1 MKREQSFLV
10 KLTQDVI
17 ISASSASEGHHRSLD
32 YLPGSLF
39 LGLAAT
45 RGYTELSPDDSW
57 TVFHSGKV
65 RFLDAL
71 PYMEGQPSHPMPLSF
86 HSYKGEQ
93 ALNDKKTMLEADKV
107 FDPSMPFDG
116 AQAGQPSQLRGG
128 YITLAGSINQPKLN
142 YRMKTAIDPSQG
154 RAAKSQLFGY
164 QALEAGQ
171 QFLFTLQADSVSD
184 KLFEKSVKWL
194 TGAAQLGR
202 SRTAQYGGVTI
213 TPLKALKPSSISNQP
228 KTLTLWLQSDLALVD
243 SLGQPS
249 LTPHPYLFDLP
260 PGSRWSIESS
270 FIRTRRYSQYN
281 AKRRCFDTERHVIN
295 RGSVLRFE
303 LSQPLT
309 DEALTGLSVQGLYQE
324 SGLGQMSVNS
334 PILAHRH
341 PSFSK
346 LASNPKLST
355 KGEAPLAQPQT
366 PLINL
371 LALRSG
377 STNQHKHASE
387 LAARLFESIVDAV
400 QESRQ
405 WLGLVSNQPLP
416 SSPGRS
422 QWGSVKALSSDYR
435 SDPSQLWKVIFS
447 PESGAIRPR
456 SGWDLSIGPQQTL
469 ASRVQQLCEQQGL
482 EGHAL
487 LADVL
492 GELATLG
499 LSERWQEKIMGTK
512 PQAQEVSS

>member
-1 MKREQSFLV
+1 MRREQSFLV

-17 ISASSASEGHHRSLD
+17 VSASSASEGHHRSLD

-45 RGYTELSPDDSW
+45 RGYAELSPADSW

-71 PYMEGQPSHPMPLSF
+71 PYIEGQPSHPMPLSF

-107 FDPSMPFDG
+107 FDPSMRLDG
-116 AQAGQPSQLRGG
+116 TQAGQPRQLRGG
-128 YITLAGSINQPKLN
+128 YITHAGAMNQPKLN
-142 YRMKTAIDPSQG
+142 YRMKTAIDPSKG
-154 RAAKSQLFGY
+154 RAAKSQLFSY
-164 QALEAGQ
+164 QALESGQ
-171 QFLFTLQADSVSD
+171 QFLLTLQADSVSE
-184 KLFEKSVKWL
+184 KLFETSVKWL

-213 TPLKALKPSSISNQP
+213 TPLEAPKLASTSNQP
-228 KTLTLWLQSDLALVD
+228 KTLTLWLQSDLALMD

-260 PGSRWSIESS
+260 PGSQWSVESS

-281 AKRRCFDTERHVIN
+281 AKRRCFDTERHVIC
-295 RGSVLRFE
+295 RGSVLRFD

-309 DEALTGLSVQGLYQE
+309 KKVLDALNVQGLYQE
-324 SGLGQMSVNS
+324 SGLGQMTVNS
-334 PILAHRH
+334 PILAQRH

-346 LASNPKLST
+346 MASSPKMST
-355 KGEAPLAQPQT
+355 KAEAPLAQPQT

-377 STNQHKHASE
+377 STDQHKHASE
-387 LAARLFESIVDAV
+387 LAATLFESIGDAL

-405 WLGLVSNQPLP
+405 WLGLAINQPLP

-422 QWGSVKALSSDYR
+422 QWGSIKALSSDFR
-435 SDPSQLWKVIFS
+435 SDPAHLWQVIFS
-447 PESGAIRPR
+447 PDSGVIRPR
-456 SGWDLSIGPQQTL
+456 SGWDLPIGPQQTL
-469 ASRVQQLCEQQGL
+469 ASRVQRLCEQQGL
-482 EGHAL
+482 EGHQL

-499 LSERWQEKIMGTK
+499 MTERWQEKIMGTK
-512 PQAQEVSS
+512 LQEVSS